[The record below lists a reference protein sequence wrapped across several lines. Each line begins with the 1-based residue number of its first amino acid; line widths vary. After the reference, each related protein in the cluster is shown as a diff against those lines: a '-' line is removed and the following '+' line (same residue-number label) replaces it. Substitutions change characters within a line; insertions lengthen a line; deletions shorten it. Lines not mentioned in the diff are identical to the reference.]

1 MELGFAERIVT
12 PPVGTWLGGFSNRT
26 EPSVGV
32 LDDLRAQAVW
42 MRSQEY
48 DHVLIVLDQV
58 GITREW
64 TDILQQRLHE
74 VWGLREDQV
83 LIHWTHTHCAPLY
96 REPTPGFE
104 HAVFPAEYFSSLIE
118 AVVETCS
125 AARADIEH
133 VSLSYGSGHSDLA
146 VSRRL
151 IVGGQNLFA
160 ANPFGIV
167 DHEVPVIAAH
177 RPDGSCKLVMFSY
190 ACHPTMTNQLLI
202 SAEYPGVARRVIE
215 SRLEDGARAMF
226 LQGCG
231 ADAVVGVH
239 SSEKQRYTLPDQG
252 EDVKAAG
259 RSLAWKVLLILAHRM
274 EPVMDDTLSSFIVSC
289 DPTFEHFPTR
299 SEIEARIDGEHPGDV
314 RWAHY
319 QLQKWEDEPVWPASI
334 EARLHGL
341 RLGDI
346 YLLGH
351 PGETVAAY
359 GLRLKERHPKLRLVT
374 LSYCHAQIGYIPRR
388 AMYDEGGYE
397 VDAWRTWG
405 YPSRWDRNIEQLF
418 ESAAEKVLSHLQ
430 GK

>member
-1 MELGFAERIVT
+1 
-12 PPVGTWLGGFSNRT
+12 
-26 EPSVGV
+26 
-32 LDDLRAQAVW
+32 
-42 MRSQEY
+42 
-48 DHVLIVLDQV
+48 
-58 GITREW
+58 
-64 TDILQQRLHE
+64 
-74 VWGLREDQV
+74 
-83 LIHWTHTHCAPLY
+83 
-96 REPTPGFE
+96 
-104 HAVFPAEYFSSLIE
+104 
-118 AVVETCS
+118 
-125 AARADIEH
+125 
-133 VSLSYGSGHSDLA
+133 
-146 VSRRL
+146 
-151 IVGGQNLFA
+151 
-160 ANPFGIV
+160 
-167 DHEVPVIAAH
+167 
-177 RPDGSCKLVMFSY
+177 
-190 ACHPTMTNQLLI
+190 
-202 SAEYPGVARRVIE
+202 
-215 SRLEDGARAMF
+215 MF

-252 EDVKAAG
+252 EDVEAAG

-274 EPVMDDTLSSFIVSC
+274 EPVADDTLSSFIVSC

-299 SEIEARIDGEHPGDV
+299 SEIEARLDGEHPGDV

-319 QLQKWEDEPVWPASI
+319 QLQKWEGEPVWPASI

-359 GLRLKERHPKLRLVT
+359 GLRLKERHPKLKLVT

-405 YPSRWDRNIEQLF
+405 YPSRWDRSIEQLF